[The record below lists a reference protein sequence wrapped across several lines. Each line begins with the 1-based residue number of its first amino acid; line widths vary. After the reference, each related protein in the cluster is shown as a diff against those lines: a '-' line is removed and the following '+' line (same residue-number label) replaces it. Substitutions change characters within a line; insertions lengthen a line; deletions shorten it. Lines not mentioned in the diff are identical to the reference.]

1 MNELEVVSMDGKQTI
16 DSRLVAESL
25 KIQHKN
31 LLQKVA
37 NYEDILAGSKFSPLE
52 FFIPSTYLDAQKK
65 TRKCYLLTKKGCEM
79 VANKM
84 TGEKGILFTAQYVE
98 AFNKMEKQIE
108 QRRIKSISRIMEQL
122 YDNQMILRD
131 RIQSLEG
138 KMTVSSTEA
147 LELKKAVIDRVE
159 VLLGTKHSPLYK
171 EISNEVTTRLWSD
184 YRRYFKIHSYKDTL
198 SSRYKEAMSY
208 INNWEPDYNLTLRM
222 RQMIKNMKKNKT
234 E

>member
-1 MNELEVVSMDGKQTI
+1 MNELEVVSMDGTQTI

-108 QRRIKSISRIMEQL
+108 QRRIKSISRILEQL
-122 YDNQMILRD
+122 YDNQIILQD

-138 KMTVSSTEA
+138 TMTVSSTEA

-159 VLLGTKHSPLYK
+159 VLLGTKLSPLYK

-184 YRRYFKIHSYKDTL
+184 YRKYFKIHSYKDTL

-208 INNWEPDYNLTLRM
+208 ISNWEPDYNLTLRM
-222 RQMIKNMKKNKT
+222 KQMIKNMKKNKT

>member
-1 MNELEVVSMDGKQTI
+1 MNELEVVSMDGTQTI

-108 QRRIKSISRIMEQL
+108 QRRIKSISRILEQL
-122 YDNQMILRD
+122 YDNQIILQD

-138 KMTVSSTEA
+138 TMTVSSTEA

-184 YRRYFKIHSYKDTL
+184 YRKYFKIHSYKDTL

-208 INNWEPDYNLTLRM
+208 ISNWEPDYNLTLRM
-222 RQMIKNMKKNKT
+222 KQMIKNMKKNKT

>member
-16 DSRLVAESL
+16 DSRLVADNLDVTHAYLL
-25 KIQHKN
+25 K
-31 LLQKVA
+31 KVA
-37 NYEDILAGSKFSPLE
+37 NYEDILAKSKLTWLE

-65 TRKCYLLTKKGCEM
+65 TRKCYLFTKKGCEM

-108 QRRIKSISRIMEQL
+108 QRRIKSISRILEQL
-122 YDNQMILRD
+122 YDNQIILQD

>member
-1 MNELEVVSMDGKQTI
+1 MNELEVVSMDGTQTI

-37 NYEDILAGSKFSPLE
+37 NYEDILASSKFSPLE

-108 QRRIKSISRIMEQL
+108 QRRIKSISRILEQL
-122 YDNQMILRD
+122 YDNQIILQD

-138 KMTVSSTEA
+138 KATVNSTEA
-147 LELKKAVIDRVE
+147 LELKKAVGNRVE
-159 VLLGTKHSPLYK
+159 ILLGTKHSPLYK

-184 YRRYFKIHSYKDTL
+184 YRKYFKIHSYKDTL

-208 INNWEPDYNLTLRM
+208 ISNWEPDYNLTLRM
-222 RQMIKNMKKNKT
+222 KQMIKNMKKNKT